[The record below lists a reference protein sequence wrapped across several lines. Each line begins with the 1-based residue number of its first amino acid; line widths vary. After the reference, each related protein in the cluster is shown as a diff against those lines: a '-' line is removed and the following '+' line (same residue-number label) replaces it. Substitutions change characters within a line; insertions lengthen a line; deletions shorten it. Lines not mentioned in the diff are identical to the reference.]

1 MLLWLTMIVV
11 WILDRVSKILIQG
24 HFVPGESVIIIPK
37 IFHIT
42 YILNP
47 GAAFGLLAGRTWIF
61 VVTALVVF
69 LAVIYAHLRL
79 PKDARAIRLALGMI
93 GGGAL
98 GNLYDRVVIGKVVDF
113 LDFRIWPYIFNF
125 ADSMIVIGAGILILT
140 IYLNEKKAGDV

>member
-1 MLLWLTMIVV
+1 M
-11 WILDRVSKILIQG
+11 
-24 HFVPGESVIIIPK
+24 IIIPK

-61 VVTALVVF
+61 VVTAIVVF